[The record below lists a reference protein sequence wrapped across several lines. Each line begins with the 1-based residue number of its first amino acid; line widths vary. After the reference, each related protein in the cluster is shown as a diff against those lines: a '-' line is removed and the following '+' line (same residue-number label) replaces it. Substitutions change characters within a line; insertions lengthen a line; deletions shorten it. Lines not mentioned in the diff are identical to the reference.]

1 MTTRKSTYWRRLAL
15 ATLFAGTATFSASA
29 FGDPATACA
38 APREWDVGRYDSCV
52 ADALALYQTG
62 SYTFQDYHEDVQTCC
77 LNTGGVLS
85 ETQGCVA
92 PVGEQAQEAE
102 RQPVPPAPPDFGM
115 ATLYMP
121 PPPGPVAPPPSEAI
135 LAP

>member
-1 MTTRKSTYWRRLAL
+1 MTARTSTYRRRVAL
-15 ATLFAGTATFSASA
+15 ATLLAGAATFSAFEA
-29 FGDPATACA
+29 PAASFA
-38 APREWDVGRYDSCV
+38 APREWDIGRYDSCV

-92 PVGEQAQEAE
+92 PISEEAQEAE
-102 RQPVPPAPPDFGM
+102 GQPTPPGPLDSV
-115 ATLYMP
+115 ATLYLP
-121 PPPGPVAPPPSEAI
+121 PPAGPAAPPPNEAT